1 MRQHDDR
8 NFADDDRLD
17 SFRLEDVHL
26 RQGGNRRTE

>member
-17 SFRLEDVHL
+17 SFRQAMPVHDL
-26 RQGGNRRTE
+26 AR